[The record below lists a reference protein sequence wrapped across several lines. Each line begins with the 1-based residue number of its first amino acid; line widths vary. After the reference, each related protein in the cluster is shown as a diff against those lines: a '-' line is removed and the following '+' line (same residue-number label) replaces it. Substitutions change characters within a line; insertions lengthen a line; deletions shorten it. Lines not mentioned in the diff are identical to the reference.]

1 MSELNVLAGY
11 RKMLSKSQK
20 EFAKLIDVTE
30 GTYRNKEN
38 GKSAFNAKE
47 IETLYG
53 FLNKR
58 IPFDISIDIFFTDKQ
73 TNLDELKEVD

>member
-1 MSELNVLAGY
+1 MNELNVLAGY

-38 GKSAFNAKE
+38 GKSGFNAKE
-47 IETLYG
+47 IETLYR
-53 FLNKR
+53 FLNEHL
-58 IPFDISIDIFFTDKQ
+58 PFDISIDIFFTEKP
-73 TNLDELKEVD
+73 TSLDDLKKVK

>member
-58 IPFDISIDIFFTDKQ
+58 IPFYISIDVFFTDKQ
-73 TNLDELKEVD
+73 TNLDDITEVD

>member
-1 MSELNVLAGY
+1 MNELNVLAGY

-20 EFAKLIDVTE
+20 EFAKLINVTE

-47 IETLYG
+47 IETLFG
-53 FLNKR
+53 FLNER
-58 IPFDISIDIFFTDKQ
+58 LPFDVTVDIFFTDKP
-73 TNLDELKEVD
+73 TNLDE